1 MKIWLPLD
9 RPRRKGKRR
18 RSSNARAYACERRQN
33 AQKAKSYKRERFLCI
48 EKGGMKNW
56 QKELQIQI
64 ETRNAE
70 KSEA

>member
-9 RPRRKGKRR
+9 RPRRKGKKRR
-18 RSSNARAYACERRQN
+18 NSNARAHAERRQN
-33 AQKAKSYKRERFLCI
+33 AQKAKPYKRERFLYI
-48 EKGGMKNW
+48 EKGGMKNR

-70 KSEA
+70 KSAA